1 MAGREATILATQTR
15 YALLTARRNPRVLVF
30 GMVFPAVLLILFGS
44 IFSSGT
50 THTERLGAGRIDTH
64 AYFTAG
70 LMAYAIMLQAF
81 TQVAISVT
89 TQRESGQLKRLRGT
103 PMPAWTF
110 MAAQV
115 LRVLAF
121 TVFMV
126 ALLLAIGVVA
136 FGVKVPG
143 AGVVGLVV
151 YVALGTAAMVTLGLA
166 ASVLFNNA
174 DTAASAAPFFAV
186 MLSFISG
193 VFISINLL
201 PGWLASIGRVFP
213 LAHLADGLQRSL
225 VTGGGTGLTSAN
237 VAVLA
242 AWGLGGLVFAV
253 RRFGWE
259 PQGSEG

>member
-1 MAGREATILATQTR
+1 
-15 YALLTARRNPRVLVF
+15 
-30 GMVFPAVLLILFGS
+30 
-44 IFSSGT
+44 
-50 THTERLGAGRIDTH
+50 
-64 AYFTAG
+64 
-70 LMAYAIMLQAF
+70 
-81 TQVAISVT
+81 
-89 TQRESGQLKRLRGT
+89 
-103 PMPAWTF
+103 

-259 PQGSEG
+259 PQGSGG